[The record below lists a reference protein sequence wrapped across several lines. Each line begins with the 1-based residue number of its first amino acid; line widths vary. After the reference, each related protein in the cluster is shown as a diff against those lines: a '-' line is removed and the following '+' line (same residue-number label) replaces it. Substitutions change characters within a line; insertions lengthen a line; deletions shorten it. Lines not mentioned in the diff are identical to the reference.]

1 MVPDKIQ
8 ALPRETTYDRI
19 FAWYN
24 EGDEYVK
31 LTEKEL
37 EIQKRWEQCWLM
49 LCNGRSPERVVRFM
63 TRIHEISRSQAYLD
77 VKHAVKLFGEVT
89 KTSNEGKRHIY
100 EQYAIKIYNVALRK
114 SPPDLKAANAALAN
128 MINLSGIDKDDP
140 NIPDFSKLQQHIYN
154 IGIDPQLVH
163 QLLTFFV
170 KKGAINLAD
179 FRNEEIRTIDV
190 TPTDEQP
197 GSKADNT

>member
-1 MVPDKIQ
+1 MVLDKIQ

-19 FAWYN
+19 FAWYS
-24 EGDEYVK
+24 EGDEYIE
-31 LTEKEL
+31 LSEKEK
-37 EIQKRWEQCWLM
+37 EIQKRWEQCWLL
-49 LCNGRSPERVVRFM
+49 LCNGRSSERVVRFM
-63 TRIHEISRSQAYLD
+63 TRIHDVGRSQAYLD
-77 VKHAVKLFGEVT
+77 VKNAIKLFGEVG
-89 KTSNEGKRHIY
+89 KTSHEGKRHIY
-100 EQYAIKIYNVALRK
+100 EQYAMKIYNIALRK
-114 SPPDLKAANAALAN
+114 TPPDLKAANAALAN

-170 KKGAINLAD
+170 KKGAINLTE

-190 TPTDEQP
+190 KPNDEQP
-197 GSKADNT
+197 GTKADNA